1 MHLILKAWKSKI
13 IMNKVENYHK
23 SSKLKSVKWNEQE
36 SHQADKNEKKK
47 VNENVNKYK
56 HRIR

>member
-47 VNENVNKYK
+47 SK
-56 HRIR
+56 